1 VAEDQDGLRII
12 QAAGAAEID
21 QARALMAEYSASLSV
36 GSPERRAAEIAA
48 LPGEYAPP
56 GGRLL
61 LAVLAG
67 QVAGGVALRGLG
79 AGSCELKRL
88 YVRPGFRG
96 RGLGQALAAAAIGE
110 ARAIGYER
118 VRLDTSPFMVEAR
131 ALYGELGFREIPP
144 YRETDLPGCL
154 FMELE
159 LGPSRRV
166 RPSGGAR
173 DTPRGT

>member
-1 VAEDQDGLRII
+1 MAQNQDRLRII

-21 QARALMAEYSASLSV
+21 QARAWMAEYSASLSV
-36 GSPERRAAEIAA
+36 GSPERRAAEIAG

-61 LAVLAG
+61 LALLAG
-67 QVAGGVALRGLG
+67 EVAGGVALRGLG
-79 AGSCELKRL
+79 AGSCELRRL

-110 ARAIGYER
+110 ARVIGYER

-131 ALYGELGFREIPP
+131 ALYRQLGFREIPA
-144 YRETDLPGCL
+144 YRETGIPGSL

-159 LGPSRRV
+159 LGPSWPV

-173 DTPRGT
+173 DMPRGI